1 MLVPSAD
8 GSVNPTVKVA
18 HSCDATPIE
27 YNVTLKMG
35 LHSGVFQKI
44 GKVDS
49 MDDCIEMSC
58 KQSNSDVAF
67 MLGSMCFAVHC
78 YSDDLCKTVPIFG
91 SSISRL
97 NLNPA
102 ISFLK
107 KKSRFR
113 VNSLGKYCP
122 LRYMKSGTQ
131 SSYFSITFIERC
143 LRIHGSPK
151 PMM

>member
-1 MLVPSAD
+1 MFHLPSTDA
-8 GSVNPTVKVA
+8 SETPPVKVT

-44 GKVDS
+44 GKVDT
-49 MDDCIEMSC
+49 MDDCIETSC
-58 KQSNSDVAF
+58 THPNSDVAF
-67 MLGSMCFAVHC
+67 MLGTMCFAVNC
-78 YSDDLCKTVPIFG
+78 YSADLCKTVPIFG

-102 ISFLK
+102 ISFLR

-113 VNSLGKYCP
+113 ENSLGKQSVYFP
-122 LRYMKSGTQ
+122 AVFLSLRNYYMKA
-131 SSYFSITFIERC
+131 C
-143 LRIHGSPK
+143 LMLRVSA
-151 PMM
+151 

>member
-1 MLVPSAD
+1 MPQICTVQFDSYTDALFLLSISTD
-8 GSVNPTVKVA
+8 SSLNPPVKVA

-44 GKVDS
+44 GRVDS

-58 KQSNSDVAF
+58 KQPNSDVAF
-67 MLGSMCFAVHC
+67 MLGSMCYAVHC
-78 YSDDLCKTVPIFG
+78 YSADLCKTVPIFG

-102 ISFLK
+102 VSFLK
-107 KKSRFR
+107 KKPRFGL
-113 VNSLGKYCP
+113 NSLGK
-122 LRYMKSGTQ
+122 
-131 SSYFSITFIERC
+131 C
-143 LRIHGSPK
+143 LRFSHFSRPFFI
-151 PMM
+151 

>member
-1 MLVPSAD
+1 MRPFLPLNSTD
-8 GSVNPTVKVA
+8 GSFSPSVKVT

-44 GKVDS
+44 GRVDA

-58 KQSNSDVAF
+58 KQPNSDVAF
-67 MLGSMCFAVHC
+67 MLGSMCYAVRC
-78 YSDDLCKTVPIFG
+78 YSADLCKTVPIFG

-107 KKSRFR
+107 KSRFG
-113 VNSLGKYCP
+113 VSSLGKFQ
-122 LRYMKSGTQ
+122 R
-131 SSYFSITFIERC
+131 FS
-143 LRIHGSPK
+143 H
-151 PMM
+151 

>member
-1 MLVPSAD
+1 MLLLISTDALLGPA
-8 GSVNPTVKVA
+8 VKVT

-44 GKVDS
+44 GRVDA
-49 MDDCIEMSC
+49 MDECIEMSC
-58 KQSNSDVAF
+58 KQPNSDVAF
-67 MLGSMCFAVHC
+67 MLGSMCYAVHC
-78 YSDDLCKTVPIFG
+78 YSADLCKTVPIFG

-107 KKSRFR
+107 KSRLG
-113 VNSLGKYCP
+113 VSSLGK
-122 LRYMKSGTQ
+122 
-131 SSYFSITFIERC
+131 F
-143 LRIHGSPK
+143 
-151 PMM
+151 